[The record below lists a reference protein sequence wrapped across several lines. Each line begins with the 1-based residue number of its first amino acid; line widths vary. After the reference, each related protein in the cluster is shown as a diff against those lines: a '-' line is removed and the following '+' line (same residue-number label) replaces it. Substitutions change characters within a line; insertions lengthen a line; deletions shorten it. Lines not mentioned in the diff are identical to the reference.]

1 MDMGEQKEDATQ
13 ETSSKCDTEKK
24 KTSHFPF
31 YPGSSKRDPY
41 FMVYLNP
48 HITGQYNPLYIS

>member
-24 KTSHFPF
+24 KNFSLSILSWFF
-31 YPGSSKRDPY
+31 KKGSLFHGLFESPY
-41 FMVYLNP
+41 NWTV
-48 HITGQYNPLYIS
+48 